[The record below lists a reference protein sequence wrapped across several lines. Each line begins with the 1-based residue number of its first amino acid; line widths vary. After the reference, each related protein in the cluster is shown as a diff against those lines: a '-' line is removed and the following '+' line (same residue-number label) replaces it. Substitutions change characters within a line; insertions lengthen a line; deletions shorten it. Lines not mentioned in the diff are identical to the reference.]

1 MAKDA
6 KRFWVNACIEIYV
19 PDQGYGEKATKNE
32 ELDAQWFANEVASQI
47 PKAINKN
54 FRFSE
59 RPYSV
64 NDVMVGKIE
73 KQKGVNM
80 EYFTLDQLI
89 EILSTDL
96 TPTEIEAF
104 LYEWGVA

>member
-1 MAKDA
+1 MAKEQ
-6 KRFWVNACIEIYV
+6 RYFVNACIEIYV
-19 PDQGYGEKATKNE
+19 PDQGYGEKAMKNE
-32 ELDAQWFANEVASQI
+32 ELDAQLVANEVSSQI

-73 KQKGVNM
+73 RG
-80 EYFTLDQLI
+80 
-89 EILSTDL
+89 
-96 TPTEIEAF
+96 
-104 LYEWGVA
+104 

>member
-1 MAKDA
+1 MAKDQ
-6 KRFWVNACIEIYV
+6 RYFVDVCLEIYV
-19 PDQGYGEKATKNE
+19 PDQGCGDNAIINE
-32 ELDAQWFANEVASQI
+32 SKDANWFANEICSQI

-73 KQKGVNM
+73 RG
-80 EYFTLDQLI
+80 
-89 EILSTDL
+89 
-96 TPTEIEAF
+96 
-104 LYEWGVA
+104 

>member
-6 KRFWVNACIEIYV
+6 NRYFVNVSLEIYV
-19 PDQGYGEKATKNE
+19 PDQGCGEKAITNE
-32 ELDAQWFANEVASQI
+32 NSDAEWFANEICSQI

-73 KQKGVNM
+73 RG
-80 EYFTLDQLI
+80 
-89 EILSTDL
+89 
-96 TPTEIEAF
+96 
-104 LYEWGVA
+104 